1 MNKQRDFHKLAVLR
15 GEALSTREQAH
26 NKQTK
31 YNRKKKHKANIN
43 CD

>member
-1 MNKQRDFHKLAVLR
+1 MKKIRDFHKLAVLK

-31 YNRKKKHKANIN
+31 YSRKEKHKSRY
-43 CD
+43 